1 VGVALPSGA
10 AIGIGVATGGA
21 AVGGIGVQVVQAT
34 AGIAAQI
41 GGALMPLSTVSRG
54 GQP

>member
-34 AGIAAQI
+34 AGIAAQL
-41 GGALMPLSTVSRG
+41 AVR
-54 GQP
+54 